1 MNGPTAQ
8 GGTGWHP
15 DPYGRH
21 RQRWWDGTRWTEHV
35 FDDAAG
41 IDPPPDAPATAGLA
55 AAPGGTASTADP
67 LRHLRRILDPDSP
80 ASGPTSAE
88 QERLAAAGH
97 RSPAVT
103 SYVLWRRS
111 VLLVIL
117 PALAFAGVL
126 ALVTAAGVET
136 AGLTGLGVLLTWLP
150 AITVWA
156 APIGALVGL
165 RDWTHPERGSRPV
178 LIGWAIS
185 VIAPILV
192 ALVPL
197 EGWIDVGALEQ
208 EADVRFGV
216 GSGESLVTSF
226 RVSLA
231 IGYAATL
238 LPTVVSVPSGVLRG
252 ASRIKALLPHAPMPG
267 WFLVAV
273 SPFAGLLLLVAF
285 VLLLQ
290 LAGTGLL
297 TVAVA
302 LLTAA
307 PLQYLFWRRAWTD
320 TTGSLEAV
328 AQRSSASRVGTA
340 CVAGG
345 LLFLVIWALTAEV
358 IGLSVVGSG
367 DEALLSWLD
376 GIRTLV
382 EVGARGLLAGVVF
395 AHLFLRMSIRQWRDT
410 TTLSAG
416 DAERFAADIV
426 AFDGV
431 TATAEADPGS

>member
-1 MNGPTAQ
+1 M
-8 GGTGWHP
+8 
-15 DPYGRH
+15 
-21 RQRWWDGTRWTEHV
+21 
-35 FDDAAG
+35 
-41 IDPPPDAPATAGLA
+41 
-55 AAPGGTASTADP
+55 
-67 LRHLRRILDPDSP
+67 
-80 ASGPTSAE
+80 
-88 QERLAAAGH
+88 
-97 RSPAVT
+97 
-103 SYVLWRRS
+103 
-111 VLLVIL
+111 
-117 PALAFAGVL
+117 
-126 ALVTAAGVET
+126 
-136 AGLTGLGVLLTWLP
+136 
-150 AITVWA
+150 

-178 LIGWAIS
+178 LIGWGIS
-185 VIAPILV
+185 IIVPILV

-208 EADVRFGV
+208 EADFQFGA
-216 GSGESLVTSF
+216 GSGASLITSV

-238 LPTVVSVPSGVLRG
+238 LPTVISVPSGVLRG

-273 SPFAGLLLLVAF
+273 SPFSGLLLLIAF

-307 PLQYLFWRRAWTD
+307 PLQYLFWRTAWTD
-320 TTGSLEAV
+320 TTGSAD
-328 AQRSSASRVGTA
+328 ATAARGKASRVGTA

-358 IGLSVVGSG
+358 IGVSVVGSG

-410 TTLSAG
+410 RALSAE
-416 DAERFAADIV
+416 DAARQTADLE
-426 AFDGV
+426 AFGGV
-431 TATAEADPGS
+431 TASGDAA

>member
-1 MNGPTAQ
+1 M
-8 GGTGWHP
+8 GWHP

-21 RQRWWDGTRWTEHV
+21 RQRWWDGARWTEHV
-35 FDDAAG
+35 FDDVAG
-41 IDPPPDAPATAGLA
+41 TDPPPNAP
-55 AAPGGTASTADP
+55 APGGSGGSAGSVGSGSTADP
-67 LRHLRRILDPDSP
+67 MRHLRRILDPDSP
-80 ASGPTSAE
+80 ASGPTPAE

-117 PALAFAGVL
+117 PALSFAGVL
-126 ALVTAAGVET
+126 ALVTAAGAET

-178 LIGWAIS
+178 LIGWGIS
-185 VIAPILV
+185 IIVPILV

-208 EADVRFGV
+208 EADFQFGV
-216 GSGESLVTSF
+216 GSGASLITSV

-238 LPTVVSVPSGVLRG
+238 LPTVISVPSGVLRG

-273 SPFAGLLLLVAF
+273 SPFSGLLLLIAF

-307 PLQYLFWRRAWTD
+307 PLQYLFWRTAWTD
-320 TTGSLEAV
+320 TTGSAD
-328 AQRSSASRVGTA
+328 AAAGRGKASRVGTA

-345 LLFLVIWALTAEV
+345 LVFLVIWALTAEV
-358 IGLSVVGSG
+358 IGVSVVGSG

-410 TTLSAG
+410 RALSAE
-416 DAERFAADIV
+416 DAARQTADLE
-426 AFDGV
+426 AFGGV
-431 TATAEADPGS
+431 TASGDAGSGR

>member
-1 MNGPTAQ
+1 VNGPTAQ

-35 FDDAAG
+35 FDDVAG
-41 IDPPPDAPATAGLA
+41 TDPPPGAPSPGGA
-55 AAPGGTASTADP
+55 AATADP
-67 LRHLRRILDPDSP
+67 VRHLRRILDPDSP
-80 ASGPTSAE
+80 ASGPTPAE
-88 QERLAAAGH
+88 QQQLAAAGH
-97 RSPAVT
+97 GSAAVT
-103 SYVLWRRS
+103 SYILWRRS

-117 PALAFAGVL
+117 PALSLAGVL
-126 ALVTAAGVET
+126 SLVTAADTPTE
-136 AGLTGLGVLLTWLP
+136 GLTPLGVLLTWLP

-178 LIGWAIS
+178 LIGWGIS

-208 EADVRFGV
+208 EADFQFGV
-216 GSGESLVTSF
+216 GSGASLVTSF

-252 ASRIKALLPHAPMPG
+252 GSRIKALLPHAPMPG

-320 TTGSLEAV
+320 TTGSPEA
-328 AQRSSASRVGTA
+328 AAKRASASRVGTA

-358 IGLSVVGSG
+358 IGVSVVGSG
-367 DEALLSWLD
+367 DDALLSWLD
-376 GIRTLV
+376 GIRTLI

-410 TTLSAG
+410 ATLSAV
-416 DAERFAADIV
+416 DAARYADDLAAFGGVV
-426 AFDGV
+426 ATGEV
-431 TATAEADPGS
+431 DPRS